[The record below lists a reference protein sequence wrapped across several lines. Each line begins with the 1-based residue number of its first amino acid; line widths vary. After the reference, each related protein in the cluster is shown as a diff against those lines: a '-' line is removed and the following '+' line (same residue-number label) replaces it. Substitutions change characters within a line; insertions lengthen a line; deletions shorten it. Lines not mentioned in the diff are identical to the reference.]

1 MSDFFIPLGGGNEIG
16 ASSYYL
22 SVNGIHILLDCGA
35 RLKGE
40 ELYPDYERL
49 LYEMNDYDDID
60 IILISH
66 AHYDHIGSVA
76 RIASLAP
83 KAEIITTESTKK
95 LIHTQLL
102 EFGRISRREESDK
115 VKNERYR
122 NAQFL
127 MERIHTRPVMK
138 PFFIRGCKFTLF
150 PAGHMPGAVMVHIET
165 EHQNILYTGDFS
177 VTSMFGING
186 MRLPEGI
193 HPKTL
198 LINVPNAYQRKKVWD
213 DLIAEKDSS
222 ESVNS
227 YSGLKNM
234 IEKNLRINRNVYLIS
249 QSIPKHLDLFYF
261 LNTAFPEI
269 PVYLEPQSRK
279 IADILSDMGYQI
291 YTPNIHISEQVPEKA
306 GIIIGQKHKKPGCV
320 SVLFDKYSLHASV
333 AEMLSLIR
341 MLHPDYLY
349 MLHVYPTD
357 DKISLK
363 YALENMEPDIHVTQT
378 VNREKYYLKRTGK
391 MKYDRIYQTVME
403 EELRIA
409 EEQLKE
415 YQKGRNRSTYEWIT
429 VYGSL
434 VYPELHPHE
443 AYDKLRDTF
452 IRESGIS
459 YDDYCDLL
467 HSSNLN
473 SEEKRRYVLSVIESG
488 ITLLKNALDG
498 EKEAVLKFSEFT
510 ETLERRDRKNGRYYF
525 IGKYM
530 VVFMLFIDP
539 ELKSDRY
546 QPIACTFGAR
556 YCNKLLRNIRNRLI
570 KETGLTRKKKS
581 AREVLMET
589 ENVLSE
595 SAKAE
600 GMASGNEYEQLQFK
614 YINCKNSLE
623 LVQAMLDELNETIDE
638 TAAEAKNTAIVSF
651 YTSMNSEVY
660 GHLLDSIELVERRL
674 ILLKENKVKVM
685 PQLLPLTIVFK
696 QLSKFIRDSGITSI
710 DMTGREFSAEAEEL
724 AEYTYIG
731 EPFSYTGEKKKVT
744 VEKPGWKYG
753 NIIISL
759 PTVREKE
766 EQERI

>member
-22 SVNGIHILLDCGA
+22 SIGGIHILLDCGA

-49 LYEMNDYDDID
+49 LYEINDYDDID
-60 IILISH
+60 VILISH
-66 AHYDHIGSVA
+66 AHYDHIGS
-76 RIASLAP
+76 IAKIVSLAS

-95 LIHTQLL
+95 LICTQLL
-102 EFGRISRREESDK
+102 EFGRISRHAESEK
-115 VKNERYR
+115 IRNERYR
-122 NAQFL
+122 NAQLL

-138 PFFIRGCKFTLF
+138 SFFIRGCKFTLF
-150 PAGHMPGAVMVHIET
+150 PAGHMSGAVMINIEMAN
-165 EHQNILYTGDFS
+165 QNILYTGDFS

-186 MRLPEGI
+186 MNLPEEI
-193 HPKTL
+193 HPEIL
-198 LINVPNAYQRKKVWD
+198 LMNMPNAYQKKKVWD
-213 DLIAEKDSS
+213 SLTDKKDSS

-227 YSGLKNM
+227 YSDLKNR
-234 IEKNLRINRNVYLIS
+234 IKKNLQMNRNVYLIS
-249 QSIPKHLDLFYF
+249 RSIPKHLDLFYF
-261 LNTAFPEI
+261 LNTFFPEI

-279 IADILSDMGYQI
+279 IADTLSNMGYQI
-291 YTPNIHISEQVPEKA
+291 YTPNIHISEKFSEKV
-306 GIIIGQKHKKPGCV
+306 GIIIGQKQKKPGCI

-333 AEMLSLIR
+333 AETLSFIR
-341 MLHPDYLY
+341 KIHPNYLY

-357 DKISLK
+357 DKVSLK
-363 YALENMEPDIHVTQT
+363 YALENTEPDMHVIQT
-378 VNREKYYLKRTGK
+378 ENREKYYLKRTGK
-391 MKYDRIYQTVME
+391 MKYGRIYQTVME
-403 EELRIA
+403 EELKIA

-415 YQKGRNRSTYEWIT
+415 YKKGRNKSTYEWIT

-434 VYPELHPHE
+434 VYPGLHPHE
-443 AYDKLRDTF
+443 VYDKLQDIF
-452 IRESGIS
+452 IKESGIS
-459 YDDYCDLL
+459 YDDYCNLL

-473 SEEKRRYVLSVIESG
+473 NEEKRRYVLSVVESG
-488 ITLLKNALDG
+488 ITLLKKALDG
-498 EKEAVLKFSEFT
+498 DKESILKFSEFT

-530 VVFMLFIDP
+530 IVFMLFIDP
-539 ELKSDRY
+539 EFKSNRY
-546 QPIACTFGAR
+546 QLVACTFGAR

-570 KETGLTRKKKS
+570 KENGLTRKKKS
-581 AREVLMET
+581 ARDVLIET

-600 GMASGNEYEQLQFK
+600 GMAVGDEYEQLQFK

-623 LVQAMLDELNETIDE
+623 LVQAMLDELNETVDE
-638 TAAEAKNTAIVSF
+638 TAAEAKKAAIVSF
-651 YTSMNSEVY
+651 YTSMNSDIY
-660 GHLLDSIELVERRL
+660 GHILDSIELVDRRL
-674 ILLKENKVKVM
+674 VLLKENKVKVV

-696 QLSKFIRDSGITSI
+696 QLSNFIKDSGIVPI
-710 DMTGREFSAEAEEL
+710 DTTGREFFAEVEEL

-731 EPFSYTGEKKKVT
+731 TPFSADDQKKKVI

-753 NIIISL
+753 NVVISL

-766 EQERI
+766 E

>member
-22 SVNGIHILLDCGA
+22 SIGGIHILLDCGA

-49 LYEMNDYDDID
+49 LYEINDYDDID

-66 AHYDHIGSVA
+66 AHYDHIGS
-76 RIASLAP
+76 IAKIVSLAS

-95 LIHTQLL
+95 LICTQLL
-102 EFGRISRREESDK
+102 EFGRISRHAESEK
-115 VKNERYR
+115 IRNERYR
-122 NAQFL
+122 NAQLL

-138 PFFIRGCKFTLF
+138 SFFIRGCKFTLF
-150 PAGHMPGAVMVHIET
+150 PAGHMSGAVMINIEMAN
-165 EHQNILYTGDFS
+165 QNILYTGDFS

-186 MRLPEGI
+186 MNLPEEI
-193 HPKTL
+193 HPEIL
-198 LINVPNAYQRKKVWD
+198 LMNMPNAYQKKKVWD
-213 DLIAEKDSS
+213 SLTDKKDSS

-227 YSGLKNM
+227 YSDLKNR
-234 IEKNLRINRNVYLIS
+234 IKKNLQMNRNVYLIS
-249 QSIPKHLDLFYF
+249 RSIPKHLDLFYF
-261 LNTAFPEI
+261 LNTFFPEI

-279 IADILSDMGYQI
+279 IADTLSNMGYQI
-291 YTPNIHISEQVPEKA
+291 YTPNIHISEKFSEKV
-306 GIIIGQKHKKPGCV
+306 GIIIGQKQKKPGCI

-333 AEMLSLIR
+333 AETLSFIR
-341 MLHPDYLY
+341 KIHPNYLY

-357 DKISLK
+357 GKVSLK
-363 YALENMEPDIHVTQT
+363 YALENTESDMHVIQT
-378 VNREKYYLKRTGK
+378 ENREKYYLKRTEK
-391 MKYDRIYQTVME
+391 MKYGRIYQTVME
-403 EELRIA
+403 EELKIA

-415 YQKGRNRSTYEWIT
+415 YKKGRNKSTYEWIT

-434 VYPELHPHE
+434 VYPGLHPHE
-443 AYDKLRDTF
+443 VYDKLQDIF
-452 IRESGIS
+452 IKESGIS
-459 YDDYCDLL
+459 YDDYCNLL

-473 SEEKRRYVLSVIESG
+473 NEEKRRYVLSVVESG
-488 ITLLKNALDG
+488 ITLLKKALDG
-498 EKEAVLKFSEFT
+498 DKESILKFSEFT

-530 VVFMLFIDP
+530 IVFMLFIDP
-539 ELKSDRY
+539 EFKSNRY
-546 QPIACTFGAR
+546 QLVACTFGAR

-570 KETGLTRKKKS
+570 KENGLTRKKKS
-581 AREVLMET
+581 ARDVLIET

-600 GMASGNEYEQLQFK
+600 GMAVGDEYEQLQFK

-623 LVQAMLDELNETIDE
+623 LVQAMLDELNETVDE
-638 TAAEAKNTAIVSF
+638 TAAEAKKAAIVSF
-651 YTSMNSEVY
+651 YTSMNSDIY
-660 GHLLDSIELVERRL
+660 GHLLDSIELVDRRL
-674 ILLKENKVKVM
+674 VLLKENKVKVV

-696 QLSKFIRDSGITSI
+696 QLSNFIKDSGIIPI
-710 DMTGREFSAEAEEL
+710 DTTGREFFAEVEEL

-731 EPFSYTGEKKKVT
+731 TPFSADDQKKKVI

-753 NIIISL
+753 NVVISL

-766 EQERI
+766 E

>member
-22 SVNGIHILLDCGA
+22 SIDGIHILLDCGA

-66 AHYDHIGSVA
+66 AHYDHIGSIA
-76 RIASLAP
+76 RIASLAS
-83 KAEIITTESTKK
+83 KAEIITTESTRK
-95 LIHTQLL
+95 LIDTQLL

-115 VKNERYR
+115 VRNERYR
-122 NAQFL
+122 NAQLL

-138 PFFIRGCKFTLF
+138 PFFIHGCKFTLF
-150 PAGHMPGAVMVHIET
+150 PAGHMPGAVMIHIET

-186 MRLPEGI
+186 MRVPEGI

-198 LINVPNAYQRKKVWD
+198 LMNMPNAYQKKKVWD
-213 DLIAEKDSS
+213 DLTAEKDSS

-227 YSGLKNM
+227 YSNLKKM
-234 IEKNLRINRNVYLIS
+234 IENNLRMNRNVYLIS

-261 LNTAFPEI
+261 LNMAFPEI
-269 PVYLEPQSRK
+269 PVYLEAQSRK
-279 IADILSDMGYQI
+279 IADTLSDMGYQI
-291 YTPNIHISEQVPEKA
+291 YTPNIHISEQVRGKA
-306 GIIIGQKHKKPGCV
+306 GIIVGQKHKKPGCV

-333 AEMLSLIR
+333 AETLSLVR
-341 MLHPDYLY
+341 KFHPDDLY
-349 MLHVYPTD
+349 MLHVYPTY
-357 DKISLK
+357 DKVSLN
-363 YALENMEPDIHVTQT
+363 YALENVEPDIQVIQT
-378 VNREKYYLKRTGK
+378 VNREKYYLERTGK
-391 MKYDRIYQTVME
+391 MKYSRIYQSVME
-403 EELRIA
+403 EELKIA

-415 YQKGRNRSTYEWIT
+415 YRKGRNRSTYEWIT

-443 AYDKLRDTF
+443 AYDRLRDIF
-452 IRESGIS
+452 IRDADIS
-459 YDDYCDLL
+459 YGDYCDLL
-467 HSSNLN
+467 HSANLN
-473 SEEKRRYVLSVIESG
+473 TEEKRRYVLSVVESG
-488 ITLLKNALDG
+488 ITVLKKALDG
-498 EKEAVLKFSEFT
+498 DKEAVLKFSEFT

-525 IGKYM
+525 VGKYM
-530 VVFMLFIDP
+530 VVFMLLIDP
-539 ELKSDRY
+539 ELKNSRY

-556 YCNKLLRNIRNRLI
+556 YCNKLLRSIRNRLM
-570 KETGLTRKKKS
+570 KENGLNRKKKS
-581 AREVLMET
+581 VREVLTET

-600 GMASGNEYEQLQFK
+600 SMASGNEYEQLQFK
-614 YINCKNSLE
+614 YVNCKNSLE

-651 YTSMNSEVY
+651 YTNMNSEVY
-660 GHLLDSIELVERRL
+660 GNLLDSIELVDRRL
-674 ILLKENKVKVM
+674 VLLKENKVKVM

-696 QLSKFIRDSGITSI
+696 QLSKFIRDSGITAI
-710 DMTGREFSAEAEEL
+710 DTTGREFSAEAEEL

-731 EPFSYTGEKKKVT
+731 DPFSYAGEKKKVT

>member
-22 SVNGIHILLDCGA
+22 SIGGIHILLDCGA

-49 LYEMNDYDDID
+49 LYEINDYDDID

-66 AHYDHIGSVA
+66 AHYDHIGS
-76 RIASLAP
+76 IAKIVSLAS

-95 LIHTQLL
+95 LICTQLL
-102 EFGRISRREESDK
+102 EFGRISRHAESEK
-115 VKNERYR
+115 IRNERYR
-122 NAQFL
+122 NAQLL

-138 PFFIRGCKFTLF
+138 SFFIRGCKFTLF
-150 PAGHMPGAVMVHIET
+150 PAGHMSGAVMINIEMAN
-165 EHQNILYTGDFS
+165 QNILYTGDFS

-186 MRLPEGI
+186 MNLPEEI
-193 HPKTL
+193 HPEIL
-198 LINVPNAYQRKKVWD
+198 LMNMPNAYQKKKVWD
-213 DLIAEKDSS
+213 SLTDKKDSS

-227 YSGLKNM
+227 YSDLKNR
-234 IEKNLRINRNVYLIS
+234 IKKNLQMNRNVYLIS
-249 QSIPKHLDLFYF
+249 RSIPKHLDLFYF
-261 LNTAFPEI
+261 LNTFFPEI

-279 IADILSDMGYQI
+279 IADTLSNMGYQI
-291 YTPNIHISEQVPEKA
+291 YTPNIHISEKFSEKV
-306 GIIIGQKHKKPGCV
+306 GIIIGQKQKKPGCI

-333 AEMLSLIR
+333 AETLSFIR
-341 MLHPDYLY
+341 KIHPNYLY

-357 DKISLK
+357 GKVSLK
-363 YALENMEPDIHVTQT
+363 YALENTESDMHVIQT
-378 VNREKYYLKRTGK
+378 ENREKYYLKRTGK
-391 MKYDRIYQTVME
+391 MKYGRIYQTVME
-403 EELRIA
+403 EELKIA

-415 YQKGRNRSTYEWIT
+415 YKKGRNKSTYEWIT

-434 VYPELHPHE
+434 VYPGLHPHE
-443 AYDKLRDTF
+443 VYDKLQDIF
-452 IRESGIS
+452 IKESGIS
-459 YDDYCDLL
+459 YDDYCNLL

-473 SEEKRRYVLSVIESG
+473 NEEKRRYVLSVVESG
-488 ITLLKNALDG
+488 ITLLKKALDG
-498 EKEAVLKFSEFT
+498 DKESILKFSEFT

-530 VVFMLFIDP
+530 IVFMLFIDP
-539 ELKSDRY
+539 EFKSNRY
-546 QPIACTFGAR
+546 QLVACTFGAR

-570 KETGLTRKKKS
+570 KENGLTRKKKS
-581 AREVLMET
+581 ARDVLIET

-600 GMASGNEYEQLQFK
+600 GMAVGDEYEQLQFK

-623 LVQAMLDELNETIDE
+623 LVQAMLDELNETVDE
-638 TAAEAKNTAIVSF
+638 TAAEAKKAAIVSF
-651 YTSMNSEVY
+651 YTSMNSDIY
-660 GHLLDSIELVERRL
+660 GHLLDSIELVDRRL
-674 ILLKENKVKVM
+674 VLLKENKVKVV

-696 QLSKFIRDSGITSI
+696 QLSNFIKDSGIIPI
-710 DMTGREFSAEAEEL
+710 DTTGREFFAEVEEL

-731 EPFSYTGEKKKVT
+731 TPFSADDQKKKVI

-753 NIIISL
+753 NVVISL
-759 PTVREKE
+759 PTIREKE
-766 EQERI
+766 E

>member
-22 SVNGIHILLDCGA
+22 SIGGIHILLDCGA

-49 LYEMNDYDDID
+49 LYEINDYDDID

-66 AHYDHIGSVA
+66 AHYDHIGS
-76 RIASLAP
+76 IAKIVSLAS

-95 LIHTQLL
+95 LICTQLL
-102 EFGRISRREESDK
+102 EFGRISRHAESEK
-115 VKNERYR
+115 IRNERYR
-122 NAQFL
+122 NAQLL

-138 PFFIRGCKFTLF
+138 SFFIRGCKFTLF
-150 PAGHMPGAVMVHIET
+150 PAGHMSGAVMINIEMAN
-165 EHQNILYTGDFS
+165 QNILYTGDFS

-186 MRLPEGI
+186 MNLPEEI
-193 HPKTL
+193 HPEIL
-198 LINVPNAYQRKKVWD
+198 LMNMPNAYQKKKVWD
-213 DLIAEKDSS
+213 SLTDKKDSS

-227 YSGLKNM
+227 YSDLKNR
-234 IEKNLRINRNVYLIS
+234 IKKNLQMNRNVYLIS
-249 QSIPKHLDLFYF
+249 RSIPKHLDLFYF
-261 LNTAFPEI
+261 LNTFFPEI

-279 IADILSDMGYQI
+279 IADTLSNMGYQI
-291 YTPNIHISEQVPEKA
+291 YTPNIHISEKFSEKV
-306 GIIIGQKHKKPGCV
+306 GIIIGQKQKKPGCI

-333 AEMLSLIR
+333 AETLSFIR
-341 MLHPDYLY
+341 KIHPNYLY

-357 DKISLK
+357 GKVSLK
-363 YALENMEPDIHVTQT
+363 YALENTESDMHVIQT
-378 VNREKYYLKRTGK
+378 ENREKYYLKRTGK
-391 MKYDRIYQTVME
+391 MKYGRIYQTVME
-403 EELRIA
+403 EELKIA

-415 YQKGRNRSTYEWIT
+415 YKKGRNKSTYEWIT

-434 VYPELHPHE
+434 VYPGLHPHE
-443 AYDKLRDTF
+443 VYDKLQDIF
-452 IRESGIS
+452 IKESGIS
-459 YDDYCDLL
+459 YDDYCNLL

-473 SEEKRRYVLSVIESG
+473 NEEKRRYVLSVVESG
-488 ITLLKNALDG
+488 ITLLKKALDG
-498 EKEAVLKFSEFT
+498 DKESILKFSEFT

-530 VVFMLFIDP
+530 IVFMLFIDP
-539 ELKSDRY
+539 EFKSNRY
-546 QPIACTFGAR
+546 QLVACTFGAR

-570 KETGLTRKKKS
+570 KENGLTRKKKS
-581 AREVLMET
+581 ARDVLIET

-600 GMASGNEYEQLQFK
+600 GMAVGDEYEQLQFK

-623 LVQAMLDELNETIDE
+623 LVQAMLDELNETVDE
-638 TAAEAKNTAIVSF
+638 TAAEAKKAAIVSF
-651 YTSMNSEVY
+651 YTSMNSDIY
-660 GHLLDSIELVERRL
+660 GHLLDSIELVDRRL
-674 ILLKENKVKVM
+674 VLLKENKVKVV

-696 QLSKFIRDSGITSI
+696 QLSNFIKDSGIIPI
-710 DMTGREFSAEAEEL
+710 DTTGREFFAEVEEL

-731 EPFSYTGEKKKVT
+731 TPFSADDQKKKVI

-753 NIIISL
+753 NVVISL

-766 EQERI
+766 E

>member
-22 SVNGIHILLDCGA
+22 SIGGIHILLDCGA

-49 LYEMNDYDDID
+49 LYEINDYDDID
-60 IILISH
+60 VILISH
-66 AHYDHIGSVA
+66 AHYDHIGS
-76 RIASLAP
+76 IAKIVSLAS

-95 LIHTQLL
+95 LICTQLL
-102 EFGRISRREESDK
+102 EFGRISRHAESEK
-115 VKNERYR
+115 IRNERYR
-122 NAQFL
+122 NAQLL

-138 PFFIRGCKFTLF
+138 SFFIRGCKFTLF
-150 PAGHMPGAVMVHIET
+150 PAGHMSGAVMINIET
-165 EHQNILYTGDFS
+165 ANQNILYTGDFS

-186 MRLPEGI
+186 MNLPEEI
-193 HPKTL
+193 HPEIL
-198 LINVPNAYQRKKVWD
+198 LMNIPNAYQKKKVWD
-213 DLIAEKDSS
+213 SLTDKKASS

-227 YSGLKNM
+227 YSDLKNR
-234 IEKNLRINRNVYLIS
+234 IKKNLQMNRNVYLIS
-249 QSIPKHLDLFYF
+249 RSIPRHLDMFYF
-261 LNTAFPEI
+261 LNTVFPEI

-279 IADILSDMGYQI
+279 IADTLSNMGYQI
-291 YTPNIHISEQVPEKA
+291 YTPNIHISEKFSEKA
-306 GIIIGQKHKKPGCV
+306 GIIIGQKQKKPGCI

-333 AEMLSLIR
+333 AETLSFIR
-341 MLHPDYLY
+341 KIHPNYLY

-357 DKISLK
+357 GKVSLK
-363 YALENMEPDIHVTQT
+363 YALEDTESDIHVIQT
-378 VNREKYYLKRTGK
+378 ENREKYYLKRTGK
-391 MKYDRIYQTVME
+391 MKYGRIYQTVME
-403 EELRIA
+403 EELKIA

-415 YQKGRNRSTYEWIT
+415 YKKGRNKSTYEWIT

-434 VYPELHPHE
+434 VYPGLHPHE
-443 AYDKLRDTF
+443 VYDKLQDIF
-452 IRESGIS
+452 IKESGIS
-459 YDDYCDLL
+459 YDDYCNLL

-473 SEEKRRYVLSVIESG
+473 NEEKRRYVLSVVESG
-488 ITLLKNALDG
+488 ITLLKKALDG
-498 EKEAVLKFSEFT
+498 DKESILKFSEFT

-530 VVFMLFIDP
+530 IVFMLFIDP
-539 ELKSDRY
+539 EFKSNRY
-546 QPIACTFGAR
+546 QPVACTFGAR

-570 KETGLTRKKKS
+570 KENGLTRKKKS
-581 AREVLMET
+581 ARDVLIET

-600 GMASGNEYEQLQFK
+600 GMAVGNEYEQLQFK

-623 LVQAMLDELNETIDE
+623 LVQAMLDELNETVDE
-638 TAAEAKNTAIVSF
+638 TAAEAKKAAIVSF
-651 YTSMNSEVY
+651 YTSMNSDIY
-660 GHLLDSIELVERRL
+660 GHLLDSIELVDRRL
-674 ILLKENKVKVM
+674 VLLKENKVKVI

-696 QLSKFIRDSGITSI
+696 QLSNFIKDSGIVPI
-710 DMTGREFSAEAEEL
+710 DTTGREFFAEVEEL

-731 EPFSYTGEKKKVT
+731 TPFSDDDQKKKVI

-753 NIIISL
+753 NVVISL

-766 EQERI
+766 E

>member
-22 SVNGIHILLDCGA
+22 SIGGIHILLDCGA

-49 LYEMNDYDDID
+49 LYEINDYDDID

-66 AHYDHIGSVA
+66 AHYDHIGS
-76 RIASLAP
+76 IAKIVSLAS

-95 LIHTQLL
+95 LICTQLL
-102 EFGRISRREESDK
+102 EFGRISRHAESEK
-115 VKNERYR
+115 IRNERYR
-122 NAQFL
+122 NAQLL

-138 PFFIRGCKFTLF
+138 SFFIRGCKFTLF
-150 PAGHMPGAVMVHIET
+150 PAGHMSGAVMINIEMAN
-165 EHQNILYTGDFS
+165 QNILYTGDFS

-186 MRLPEGI
+186 MNLPEEI
-193 HPKTL
+193 HLEIL
-198 LINVPNAYQRKKVWD
+198 LMNMPNAYQKKKVWD
-213 DLIAEKDSS
+213 SLTDKKDSS

-227 YSGLKNM
+227 YSDLKNR
-234 IEKNLRINRNVYLIS
+234 IKKNLQMNRNVYLIS
-249 QSIPKHLDLFYF
+249 RSIPKHLDLFYF
-261 LNTAFPEI
+261 LNTFFPEI

-279 IADILSDMGYQI
+279 IADTLSNMGYQI
-291 YTPNIHISEQVPEKA
+291 YTPNIHISEKFSEKV
-306 GIIIGQKHKKPGCV
+306 GIIIGQKQKKPGCI

-333 AEMLSLIR
+333 AETLSFIR
-341 MLHPDYLY
+341 KIHPNYLY

-357 DKISLK
+357 GKVSLK
-363 YALENMEPDIHVTQT
+363 YALENTESDMHVIQT
-378 VNREKYYLKRTGK
+378 ENREKYYLKRTGK
-391 MKYDRIYQTVME
+391 MKYGRIYQTVME
-403 EELRIA
+403 EELKIA

-415 YQKGRNRSTYEWIT
+415 YKKGRNKSTYEWIT

-434 VYPELHPHE
+434 VYPGLHPHE
-443 AYDKLRDTF
+443 VYDKLQDIF
-452 IRESGIS
+452 IKESGIS
-459 YDDYCDLL
+459 YDDYCNLL

-473 SEEKRRYVLSVIESG
+473 NEEKRRYVLSVVESG
-488 ITLLKNALDG
+488 ITLLKKALDG
-498 EKEAVLKFSEFT
+498 DKESILKFSEFT

-530 VVFMLFIDP
+530 IVFMLFIDP
-539 ELKSDRY
+539 EFKSNRY
-546 QPIACTFGAR
+546 QLVACTFGAR

-570 KETGLTRKKKS
+570 KENGLTRKKKS
-581 AREVLMET
+581 ARDVLIET

-600 GMASGNEYEQLQFK
+600 GMAVGDEYEQLQFK

-623 LVQAMLDELNETIDE
+623 LVQAMLDELNETVDE
-638 TAAEAKNTAIVSF
+638 TAAEAKKAAIVSF
-651 YTSMNSEVY
+651 YTSMNSDIY
-660 GHLLDSIELVERRL
+660 GHLLDSIELVDRRL
-674 ILLKENKVKVM
+674 VLLKENKVKVV

-696 QLSKFIRDSGITSI
+696 QLSNFIKDSGIIPI
-710 DMTGREFSAEAEEL
+710 DTTGREFFAEVEEL

-731 EPFSYTGEKKKVT
+731 TPFSADDQKKKVI

-753 NIIISL
+753 NVVISL

-766 EQERI
+766 E

>member
-22 SVNGIHILLDCGA
+22 SIGGIHILLDCGA

-49 LYEMNDYDDID
+49 LYEINDYDDID
-60 IILISH
+60 VILISH
-66 AHYDHIGSVA
+66 AHYDHIGS
-76 RIASLAP
+76 IAKIVSLAS

-95 LIHTQLL
+95 LICTQLL
-102 EFGRISRREESDK
+102 EFGRISRHAESEK
-115 VKNERYR
+115 IRNERYR
-122 NAQFL
+122 NAQLL

-138 PFFIRGCKFTLF
+138 SFFIRGCKFTLF
-150 PAGHMPGAVMVHIET
+150 PAGHMSGAVMINIEMAN
-165 EHQNILYTGDFS
+165 QNILYTGDFS

-186 MRLPEGI
+186 MNLPEEI
-193 HPKTL
+193 HPEIL
-198 LINVPNAYQRKKVWD
+198 LMNMPNAYQKKKVWD
-213 DLIAEKDSS
+213 SLTDKKDSS

-227 YSGLKNM
+227 YSDLKNR
-234 IEKNLRINRNVYLIS
+234 IKKNLQMNRNVYLIS
-249 QSIPKHLDLFYF
+249 RSIPKHLDLFYF
-261 LNTAFPEI
+261 LNTFFSEI

-279 IADILSDMGYQI
+279 IADTLSNMGYQI
-291 YTPNIHISEQVPEKA
+291 YTPNIHISEKFSEKV
-306 GIIIGQKHKKPGCV
+306 GIIIGQKQKKPGCI

-333 AEMLSLIR
+333 AETLSFIR
-341 MLHPDYLY
+341 KIHPNYLY

-357 DKISLK
+357 GKVSLK
-363 YALENMEPDIHVTQT
+363 YALENTESDMHVIQT
-378 VNREKYYLKRTGK
+378 ENREKYYLKRTGK
-391 MKYDRIYQTVME
+391 MKYGRIYQTVME
-403 EELRIA
+403 EELKIA

-415 YQKGRNRSTYEWIT
+415 YKKGRNKSTYEWIT

-434 VYPELHPHE
+434 VYPGLHPHE
-443 AYDKLRDTF
+443 VYDKLQDIF
-452 IRESGIS
+452 IKESGIS
-459 YDDYCDLL
+459 YDDYCNLL

-473 SEEKRRYVLSVIESG
+473 NEEKRRYVLSVVESG
-488 ITLLKNALDG
+488 ITLLKKALDG
-498 EKEAVLKFSEFT
+498 DKESILKFSEFT

-530 VVFMLFIDP
+530 IVFMLFIDP
-539 ELKSDRY
+539 EFKSNRY
-546 QPIACTFGAR
+546 QLVACTFGAR

-570 KETGLTRKKKS
+570 KENGLTRKKKS
-581 AREVLMET
+581 ARDVLIET

-600 GMASGNEYEQLQFK
+600 GMAVGDEYEQLQFK

-623 LVQAMLDELNETIDE
+623 LVQAMLDELNETVDE
-638 TAAEAKNTAIVSF
+638 TAAEAKKAAIVSF
-651 YTSMNSEVY
+651 YTSMNSDIY
-660 GHLLDSIELVERRL
+660 GHLLDSIELVDRRL
-674 ILLKENKVKVM
+674 VLLKENKVKVV

-696 QLSKFIRDSGITSI
+696 QLSNFIKDSGIVPI
-710 DMTGREFSAEAEEL
+710 DTTGREFFAEVEEL

-731 EPFSYTGEKKKVT
+731 TPFSADDQKKKVI

-753 NIIISL
+753 NVVISL

-766 EQERI
+766 E

>member
-22 SVNGIHILLDCGA
+22 SIGGIHILLDCGA

-49 LYEMNDYDDID
+49 LYEINDYDDID
-60 IILISH
+60 VILISH
-66 AHYDHIGSVA
+66 AHYDHIGS
-76 RIASLAP
+76 IAKIVSLAS

-95 LIHTQLL
+95 LICTQLL
-102 EFGRISRREESDK
+102 EFGRISRYAESEK
-115 VKNERYR
+115 IRNERYR
-122 NAQFL
+122 NAQLL

-138 PFFIRGCKFTLF
+138 SFFIRGCKFTLF
-150 PAGHMPGAVMVHIET
+150 PAGHMSGAVMINIEMAN
-165 EHQNILYTGDFS
+165 QNILYTGDFS

-186 MRLPEGI
+186 MNLPEEI
-193 HPKTL
+193 HPEIL
-198 LINVPNAYQRKKVWD
+198 LMNMPNAYQKKKVWD
-213 DLIAEKDSS
+213 SLTDKKDSS

-227 YSGLKNM
+227 YSDLKNR
-234 IEKNLRINRNVYLIS
+234 IKKNLQMNRNVYLIS
-249 QSIPKHLDLFYF
+249 RSIPKHLDLFYF
-261 LNTAFPEI
+261 LNTFFPEI

-279 IADILSDMGYQI
+279 IADTLSNMGYQI
-291 YTPNIHISEQVPEKA
+291 YTPNIHISEKFSEKV
-306 GIIIGQKHKKPGCV
+306 GIIIGQKQKKPGCI

-333 AEMLSLIR
+333 AETLSFIR
-341 MLHPDYLY
+341 KIHPNYLY

-357 DKISLK
+357 GKVSLK
-363 YALENMEPDIHVTQT
+363 YALENTEPDMHVIQT
-378 VNREKYYLKRTGK
+378 ENREKYYLKRTGK
-391 MKYDRIYQTVME
+391 MKYGRIYQTVME
-403 EELRIA
+403 EELKIA

-415 YQKGRNRSTYEWIT
+415 YKKGRNKSTYEWIT

-434 VYPELHPHE
+434 VYPGLHPHE
-443 AYDKLRDTF
+443 VYDKLQDIF
-452 IRESGIS
+452 IKESGIS
-459 YDDYCDLL
+459 YDDYCNLL

-473 SEEKRRYVLSVIESG
+473 NEEKRRYVLSVVESG
-488 ITLLKNALDG
+488 ITLLKKALDG
-498 EKEAVLKFSEFT
+498 DKESILKFSEFT

-530 VVFMLFIDP
+530 IVFMLFIDP
-539 ELKSDRY
+539 EFKSNRY
-546 QPIACTFGAR
+546 QLVACTFGAR

-570 KETGLTRKKKS
+570 KENGLTRKKKS
-581 AREVLMET
+581 ARDVLIET

-600 GMASGNEYEQLQFK
+600 GMAVGDEYEQLQFK

-623 LVQAMLDELNETIDE
+623 LVQAMLDELNETVDE
-638 TAAEAKNTAIVSF
+638 TAAEAKKAAIVSF
-651 YTSMNSEVY
+651 YTSMNSDIY
-660 GHLLDSIELVERRL
+660 GHLLDSIELVDRRL
-674 ILLKENKVKVM
+674 VLLKENKVKVV

-696 QLSKFIRDSGITSI
+696 QLSNFIKDSGIVPI
-710 DMTGREFSAEAEEL
+710 DTTGREFFAEVEEL

-731 EPFSYTGEKKKVT
+731 TPFSADDQKKKVI

-753 NIIISL
+753 NVVISL

-766 EQERI
+766 E

>member
-22 SVNGIHILLDCGA
+22 SIGGIHILLDCGA

-49 LYEMNDYDDID
+49 LYEINDYDDID
-60 IILISH
+60 VILISH
-66 AHYDHIGSVA
+66 AHYDHIGS
-76 RIASLAP
+76 IAKIVSLAS

-95 LIHTQLL
+95 LICTQLL
-102 EFGRISRREESDK
+102 EFGRISRHAESEK
-115 VKNERYR
+115 IRNERYR
-122 NAQFL
+122 NAQLL

-138 PFFIRGCKFTLF
+138 SFFIRGCKFTLF
-150 PAGHMPGAVMVHIET
+150 PAGHMSGAVMINIEMAN
-165 EHQNILYTGDFS
+165 QNILYTGDFS

-186 MRLPEGI
+186 MNLPEEI
-193 HPKTL
+193 HPEIL
-198 LINVPNAYQRKKVWD
+198 LMNMPNAYQKKKVWD
-213 DLIAEKDSS
+213 SLTDKKDSS

-227 YSGLKNM
+227 YLDLKNR
-234 IEKNLRINRNVYLIS
+234 IKKNLQMNRNVYLIS
-249 QSIPKHLDLFYF
+249 RSIPKHLDLFYF
-261 LNTAFPEI
+261 LNTFFPEI

-279 IADILSDMGYQI
+279 IADTLSNMGYQI
-291 YTPNIHISEQVPEKA
+291 YTPNIHISEKFSEKV
-306 GIIIGQKHKKPGCV
+306 GIIIGQKQKKPGCI

-333 AEMLSLIR
+333 AETLSFIR
-341 MLHPDYLY
+341 KIHPNYLY

-357 DKISLK
+357 DKVSLK
-363 YALENMEPDIHVTQT
+363 YALENTESDMHVIQT
-378 VNREKYYLKRTGK
+378 ENREKYYLKRTGK
-391 MKYDRIYQTVME
+391 MKYGRIYQTVME
-403 EELRIA
+403 EELKIA

-415 YQKGRNRSTYEWIT
+415 YKKGRNKSTYEWIT

-434 VYPELHPHE
+434 VYPGLHPHE
-443 AYDKLRDTF
+443 VYDKLQDIF
-452 IRESGIS
+452 IKESGIS
-459 YDDYCDLL
+459 YDDYCNLL

-473 SEEKRRYVLSVIESG
+473 NEEKRRYVLSVVESG
-488 ITLLKNALDG
+488 ITLLKKALDG
-498 EKEAVLKFSEFT
+498 DKESILKFSEFT

-530 VVFMLFIDP
+530 IVFMLFIDP
-539 ELKSDRY
+539 EFKSNRY
-546 QPIACTFGAR
+546 QLVACTFGAR

-570 KETGLTRKKKS
+570 KENGLTRKKKS
-581 AREVLMET
+581 ARDVLIET

-600 GMASGNEYEQLQFK
+600 GMAVGDEYEQLQFK

-623 LVQAMLDELNETIDE
+623 LVQAMLDELNETVDE
-638 TAAEAKNTAIVSF
+638 TAAEAKKAAIVSF
-651 YTSMNSEVY
+651 YTSMNSDIY
-660 GHLLDSIELVERRL
+660 GHLLDSIELVDRRL
-674 ILLKENKVKVM
+674 VLLKENKVKVV

-696 QLSKFIRDSGITSI
+696 QLSNFIKDSGIVPI
-710 DMTGREFSAEAEEL
+710 DTTGREFFAEVEEL

-731 EPFSYTGEKKKVT
+731 TPFSADDQKKKVI

-753 NIIISL
+753 NVVISL

-766 EQERI
+766 E

>member
-22 SVNGIHILLDCGA
+22 SIGGIHILLDCGA

-49 LYEMNDYDDID
+49 LYEINDYDDID
-60 IILISH
+60 VILISH
-66 AHYDHIGSVA
+66 AHYDHIGS
-76 RIASLAP
+76 IAKIVSLAS

-95 LIHTQLL
+95 LICTQLL
-102 EFGRISRREESDK
+102 EFGRISRHAESEK
-115 VKNERYR
+115 IRNERYR
-122 NAQFL
+122 NAQLL

-138 PFFIRGCKFTLF
+138 SFFIRGCKFTLF
-150 PAGHMPGAVMVHIET
+150 PAGHMSGAVMINIEMAN
-165 EHQNILYTGDFS
+165 QNILYTGDFS

-186 MRLPEGI
+186 MNLPEEI
-193 HPKTL
+193 HPEIL
-198 LINVPNAYQRKKVWD
+198 LMNMPNAYQKKKVWD
-213 DLIAEKDSS
+213 SLTDKKDSS

-227 YSGLKNM
+227 YLDLKNR
-234 IEKNLRINRNVYLIS
+234 IKKNLQMNRNVYLIS
-249 QSIPKHLDLFYF
+249 RSIPKHLDLFYF
-261 LNTAFPEI
+261 LNTFFPEI

-279 IADILSDMGYQI
+279 IAGTLSNMGYQI
-291 YTPNIHISEQVPEKA
+291 YTPNIHISEKFSEKV
-306 GIIIGQKHKKPGCV
+306 GIIIGQKQKKPGCI

-333 AEMLSLIR
+333 AETLSFIR
-341 MLHPDYLY
+341 KIHPNYLY

-357 DKISLK
+357 GKVSLK
-363 YALENMEPDIHVTQT
+363 YALENTESDMHVIQT
-378 VNREKYYLKRTGK
+378 ENREKYYLKRTGK
-391 MKYDRIYQTVME
+391 MKYGRIYQTVME
-403 EELRIA
+403 EELKIA

-415 YQKGRNRSTYEWIT
+415 YKKGRNKSTYEWIT

-434 VYPELHPHE
+434 VYPGLHPHE
-443 AYDKLRDTF
+443 VYDKLQDIF
-452 IRESGIS
+452 IKESGIS
-459 YDDYCDLL
+459 YDDYCNLL

-473 SEEKRRYVLSVIESG
+473 NEEKRRYVLSVVESG
-488 ITLLKNALDG
+488 ITLLKKALDG
-498 EKEAVLKFSEFT
+498 DKESILKFSEFT

-530 VVFMLFIDP
+530 IVFMLFIDP
-539 ELKSDRY
+539 EFKSNRY
-546 QPIACTFGAR
+546 QLVACTFGAR

-570 KETGLTRKKKS
+570 KENGLTRKKKS
-581 AREVLMET
+581 ARDVLIET

-600 GMASGNEYEQLQFK
+600 GMAVGDEYEQLQFK

-623 LVQAMLDELNETIDE
+623 LVQAMLDELNETVDE
-638 TAAEAKNTAIVSF
+638 TAAEAKKAAIVSF
-651 YTSMNSEVY
+651 YTSMNSDIY
-660 GHLLDSIELVERRL
+660 GHLLDSIELVDRRL
-674 ILLKENKVKVM
+674 VLLKENKVKVV

-696 QLSKFIRDSGITSI
+696 QLSNFIKDSGIVPI
-710 DMTGREFSAEAEEL
+710 DTTGREFFAEVEEL

-731 EPFSYTGEKKKVT
+731 TPFSADDQKKKVI

-753 NIIISL
+753 NVVISL

-766 EQERI
+766 E